1 MAESANSRDLSRR
14 DFVRSSA
21 AIGAGVAGLGLARS
35 AHAAG
40 SDVIRIGVVGC
51 GGRGTGAAA
60 NAMDADPGVRL
71 VAMSDL
77 FADRVRGRRNA
88 LKAQKAEQVQVDDEH
103 CFDGMDGYKQVI
115 DAVDV
120 VLIACAAKF
129 HPMYLKAGIEAGKHV
144 FVEKPHAIDPLGIK
158 VVNEATELA
167 KRKNLGILSGLQS
180 RFHPAIRET
189 IQRVQ
194 DGQIGTITSIEEN
207 FIRGPY
213 GATSRPT
220 GMRELEIQY
229 GNQYRFSWLCGDD
242 VTQSLVHNLDRA
254 TWAMLETP
262 PVKCHGL
269 GGRSSSQNLL
279 GDVFDHHS
287 VVYHYANGARLYAF
301 CRTTIGCYNENS
313 SMIVGTK
320 GTAFPLAGRITGEN
334 AWSFSGAVG
343 QSVRCRASGLPQ
355 VDPGRPTA
363 ELRRNHGPQH
373 LGRYHGP
380 TLLLQRP
387 RTDVGTREPIRLLP
401 SAKARGM
408 HLGHGPAHRTRR
420 TGRLP
425 GLRHPRHEH
434 QRLTLASAQ
443 PVEGRTAPWSCTSP
457 RSGCEKAGPGYR
469 N

>member
-1 MAESANSRDLSRR
+1 MSESANSRDMSRR

-21 AIGAGVAGLGLARS
+21 AIGASVAGLALTRS
-35 AHAAG
+35 VHAAG

-88 LKAQKAEQVQVDDEH
+88 LKTQKAEQVLVDDDH
-103 CFDGMDGYKQVI
+103 CFDGMDGYKHVI

-213 GATSRPT
+213 GATTRPE
-220 GMRELEIQY
+220 GVRELEVQY

-287 VVYHYANGARLYAF
+287 VVYHYASGARLYAF

-334 AWSFSGAVG
+334 AWSFSGESDNPYVVEHRDFLKSIRDGQPLNCGEYMARSTLVG
-343 QSVRCRASGLPQ
+343 IMGQLSCYSGRELTWERVSQSDYCLPPKPEECTWDM
-355 VDPGRPTA
+355 DPPTVPD
-363 ELRRNHGPQH
+363 ENGV
-373 LGRYHGP
+373 Y
-380 TLLLQRP
+380 
-387 RTDVGTREPIRLLP
+387 PIC
-401 SAKARGM
+401 A
-408 HLGHGPAHRTRR
+408 T
-420 TGRLP
+420 P
-425 GLRHPRHEH
+425 GVS
-434 QRLTLASAQ
+434 TN
-443 PVEGRTAPWSCTSP
+443 V
-457 RSGCEKAGPGYR
+457 
-469 N
+469 